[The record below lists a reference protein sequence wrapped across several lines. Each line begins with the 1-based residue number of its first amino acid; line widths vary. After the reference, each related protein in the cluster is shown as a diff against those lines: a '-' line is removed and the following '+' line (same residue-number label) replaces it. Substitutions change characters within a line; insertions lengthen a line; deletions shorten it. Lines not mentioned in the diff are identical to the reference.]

1 MTVARPSVFRRPDYV
16 RLWSAATVS
25 LLGTQ
30 VSQVAM
36 PVIAVLV
43 LRATPFEV
51 ALLGTFEFLP
61 FMLFTL
67 PAGVWVDRLPRR
79 LILVAGDFGRAAAL
93 MTIPIA
99 WFLGALTIPQLYVVG
114 FITGILTVFFDV
126 ADQSFLPGILEPED
140 LVDGNAKLQVSASAA
155 QIVGQPLGGAAVG
168 LLGAPLAVVADALS
182 FVGSGALIFLI
193 RGGRARSGLSPGESE
208 PAESAAPAARGAEMR
223 REVTEGLRFVLGDP
237 WLRPIALATGTSNLF
252 SNLAFATIAVYFYRD
267 LGLSPAIVGT
277 LGGIGGVGV
286 LAGAL
291 LAARLASRI
300 GVGRTIVLAM
310 FIGVPAAIAVP
321 IAPHDGA
328 LPFLAV
334 GAFLGSA
341 SVVIYNVNQV
351 SLRQAICPERLLG
364 RMNAT
369 MRFIVWGTI
378 PIGQIVGGLLAS
390 VIGTHATIWAGS
402 LLEILAIVPIL
413 LSPVPTIRTI
423 PSSAA
428 EVNDA
433 EAPPPSASSIGT
445 RTPRSRATS
454 TARS

>member
-79 LILVAGDFGRAAAL
+79 LILVAGDFGRAVAL

-99 WFLGALTIPQLYVVG
+99 WSLGALTIPQLYVVG
-114 FITGILTVFFDV
+114 FITGILTVFFDI
-126 ADQSFLPGILEPED
+126 ADQSFLPAILEPEE
-140 LVDGNAKLQVSASAA
+140 LVDGNAKLHVSASAA

-193 RGGRARSGLSPGESE
+193 RGRGGRSGPSPGEGE
-208 PAESAAPAARGAEMR
+208 RATSAAPPMPGPGMR
-223 REVTEGLRFVLGDP
+223 HEIAEGLRFVLGNP
-237 WLRPIALATGTSNLF
+237 WLRPIALATGISNLF
-252 SNLAFATIAVYFYRD
+252 SNVAFATVAVYFYRD
-267 LGLSPAIVGT
+267 LGLSPAVVGA

-291 LAARLASRI
+291 LAGRLANRI
-300 GVGRTIVLAM
+300 GVGRTIVVAM
-310 FIGVPAAIAVP
+310 LVGAPAAIAVP
-321 IAPHDGA
+321 IAPHDGPF
-328 LPFLAV
+328 PFLAV

-369 MRFIVWGTI
+369 MRFVVWGTI
-378 PIGQIVGGLLAS
+378 PVGQIVGGLLATA
-390 VIGTHATIWAGS
+390 IGTHATIWAGS
-402 LLEILAIVPIL
+402 LLEFLAIVPIL

-428 EVNDA
+428 LLSE
-433 EAPPPSASSIGT
+433 T
-445 RTPRSRATS
+445 
-454 TARS
+454 